1 MVLKI
6 IINQP
11 TAAYLAH
18 GMDRKEGKIV
28 AVYDLGEVTSDISI
42 FEINNATFE
51 VKAINGDASCGG
63 ED

>member
-1 MVLKI
+1 
-6 IINQP
+6 
-11 TAAYLAH
+11 
-18 GMDRKEGKIV
+18 MDRKEGKIV

-42 FEINNATFE
+42 IEINNATFE